1 MKPDGHDRFQTSNLP
16 LFLFVYDLL
25 HFFFSLF
32 FFPPLLFCFVCLERE
47 EWNRGLNGVKSG
59 FMRGRKKREK
69 EFTSYSLNISTF
81 CTFSDFSKFKFRA
94 KRMNFI
100 LRPIEK
106 GRRIFKDFRTK
117 YSCHKVFYTSNRS
130 LFS

>member
-1 MKPDGHDRFQTSNLP
+1 MDMIVFKPQICRFFCLYMILCISSSP
-16 LFLFVYDLL
+16 
-25 HFFFSLF
+25 SS

>member
-1 MKPDGHDRFQTSNLP
+1 MDMIVFKPQICRFFCLYMILCISSSP
-16 LFLFVYDLL
+16 
-25 HFFFSLF
+25 SS
-32 FFPPLLFCFVCLERE
+32 FFPPLLFCFVCLERG

-117 YSCHKVFYTSNRS
+117 YSCHKVFYTSNLS